1 MLWRIPMVS
10 LGFIAF
16 VLLFVTAFAPVPA
29 SAAACPSPSE
39 PDVAC
44 TESGAVRGV
53 YEGHTLAFKGIPYAQ
68 PPVGALRWQP
78 PEAGVRSEDCLT
90 LNVWRTRALPATPLP
105 VMVWL

>member
-1 MLWRIPMVS
+1 MLRRILTVS

-16 VLLFVTAFAPVPA
+16 VLLFVTAFVPIST

-53 YEGHTLAFKGIPYAQ
+53 SEGNTLAFKGIPYVQ
-68 PPVGALRWQP
+68 PPVGA
-78 PEAGVRSEDCLT
+78 
-90 LNVWRTRALPATPLP
+90 RTSPAI
-105 VMVWL
+105 